1 VRLHVG
7 LCQLLQIPR
16 QRRAARAPLIAADL
30 AHDRRRLL
38 REPCRVSTPRG
49 DLAAFRTGHHQRATL
64 RQCLPVDRLAGFYRL
79 DDTRDNRFGRIG
91 KVCGVAFL
99 GLNDG

>member
-1 VRLHVG
+1 VY
-7 LCQLLQIPR
+7 
-16 QRRAARAPLIAADL
+16 
-30 AHDRRRLL
+30 RRR
-38 REPCRVSTPRG
+38 EVISQC
-49 DLAAFRTGHHQRATL
+49 FETGHHQRATL